1 MLYHLYKLDDYETKL
16 TVLYALNNLK
26 QSPTYTILSQVVSS
40 SVDVQYFELQEY
52 LQALV
57 EMESVEE
64 AEIDG
69 ITVYVITELGVE
81 TCQYFSNRIPASVRE
96 KVVEAAKLVNNDKS
110 DQNKVYADYIPI
122 NEKEYK
128 VVCGIMEDNVK
139 LLDFQMYV
147 GPKDRAKKI
156 CAYFKDFTNEFYMN
170 IISHLEENMNKTRE
184 EEEE

>member
-1 MLYHLYKLDDYETKL
+1 MYHLYKLDDYETKL

-26 QSPTYTILSQVVSS
+26 ESPTYATLSQVVSS

-64 AEIDG
+64 IGAG
-69 ITVYVITELGVE
+69 GATLYSITTLGEE
-81 TCQYFSNRIPASVRE
+81 TCEYFSNRIPASVRE
-96 KVVEAAKLVNNDKS
+96 KIVDAAKLVNNDKS
-110 DQNKVYADYIPI
+110 DENKVYADYIPL
-122 NEKEYK
+122 NENEYK
-128 VVCGIMEDNVK
+128 VVCGIKEDNVK

-156 CAYFKDFTNEFYMN
+156 CAYFKDHTHEFYMN
-170 IISHLEENMNKTRE
+170 IVAHLEENMNKTQE
-184 EEEE
+184 EEE